1 MRLTLFMCGSCTNV
15 VNVEESFASLTTS
28 HNLLELQRTKQP
40 EDPRDELRLLEVV
53 VVRALFEF

>member
-1 MRLTLFMCGSCTNV
+1 MCGSCTNV